1 METSGVNLPKTTLQ
15 VWSSLKPFIL
25 RKSFST
31 LSIAELMDE
40 EKLCLKFPP
49 FEIAVFIHIKDILQ
63 NFANSRQSILYNK

>member
-1 METSGVNLPKTTLQ
+1 VVSFKVFSFHE
-15 VWSSLKPFIL
+15 
-25 RKSFST
+25 SFST

-63 NFANSRQSILYNK
+63 NFANSRLSILYNKKDS